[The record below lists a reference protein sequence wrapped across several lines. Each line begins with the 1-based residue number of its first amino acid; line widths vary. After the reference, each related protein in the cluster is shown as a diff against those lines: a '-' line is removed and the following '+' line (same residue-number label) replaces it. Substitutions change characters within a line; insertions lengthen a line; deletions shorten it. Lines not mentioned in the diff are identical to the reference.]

1 MPAQDYYRALGVSR
15 DAADEEIRKAY
26 RKLVF
31 EYHPDRNPGPEGEAK
46 IREINAAY
54 EIIGDPEARR
64 TYDRLRFG
72 DEVRA
77 ETFAPGD
84 LLQQMEER
92 LYDEGRKELF
102 AVLMV
107 NVGRIKSELAVIR
120 ARTVETQGYDSFKEK
135 IVLDRAAEVVQDFIT
150 PEMEAKAKRLLD
162 VAVQMMVSYRVVGT
176 GDEKAVNALRD
187 RFADLFRRGRL
198 VGFQSALEMFYVRR

>member
-1 MPAQDYYRALGVSR
+1 MPAQDYYRTLGVPR

-77 ETFAPGD
+77 EPLAPGD
-84 LLQQMEER
+84 LLRQMEEK

-107 NVGRIKSELAVIR
+107 NVERIKSELAVIR
-120 ARTVETQGYDSFKEK
+120 ARTVEAQGYDSFKEK
-135 IVLDRAAEVVQDFIT
+135 FVLDRAAEVVQDFIT

-162 VAVQMMVSYRVVGT
+162 VAVQMMVSSRVVRT

-187 RFADLFRRGRL
+187 RFADLFQRGRL
-198 VGFQSALEMFYVRR
+198 AGFQSALEMFYVRR